1 MKMMKTLSL
10 KFALKVTLPVLKE
23 NVKTWEH
30 DSGSLFMGKT
40 QMN

>member
-1 MKMMKTLSL
+1 MHMKMMKTLSL

-30 DSGSLFMGKT
+30 DSDHYLWVRHR
-40 QMN
+40 